1 MCRFANVNSCKPAA
15 TNKYGRVFVKKFFY
29 FVLSVL
35 VILNASCF
43 NESRFGKVTS
53 PDEASVFSQKSDS
66 WKPLKKSHPVF
77 YGDTIL
83 SKDKPLEISFANKS
97 TLTLEPNTKLII
109 IDSSDKKNHYIF
121 PIVFYGGVISNVK
134 HKKPDDF
141 TYIVYTPVAYAQP
154 NGSHFY
160 VSHSVPSNVTDVH
173 SYDGNVIV
181 YNLSDFNEPTDVN
194 PGYTTVVNVSGS
206 PIPPK
211 KLKYDQFRR
220 IGYMIEPEMC
230 KHYCVLWGFP
240 VIPIAVPVA
249 VPVPVVEE
257 KIVEERVIVDD
268 HRDYN
273 NHNHQP
279 RSRSRVNVNV
289 NVNANVPGFG
299 LPMLPVP
306 VMPVPV
312 PHHVPRAHY
321 APVPVPPIIAPVPV
335 PVPVPG
341 RPHHHRNDNNNGH
354 RRIGGPP
361 MPVPPVP
368 VPGHGPNPFR
378 R

>member
-1 MCRFANVNSCKPAA
+1 
-15 TNKYGRVFVKKFFY
+15 VKKTY
-29 FVLSVL
+29 YLLLSVL

-53 PDEASVFSQKSDS
+53 SDEASVYSQKSDS
-66 WKPLKKSHPVF
+66 WKPLKKSQPVY

-83 SKDKPLEISFANKS
+83 SKEKPLEITFKNKS
-97 TLTLEPNTKLII
+97 TLTLEPNTKLIV
-109 IDSSDKKNHYIF
+109 IDSSDKKNSYIF
-121 PIVFYGGVISNVK
+121 PIVFYGGIISNVK

-160 VSHSVPSNVTDVH
+160 VSHSLPSNVTDVH
-173 SYDGNVIV
+173 SYDGNVVV
-181 YNLSDFNEPTDVN
+181 YNLSNFDEPTEIS

-206 PIPPK
+206 PVKPK
-211 KLKYDQFRR
+211 KIRYEQFRR
-220 IGYMIEPEMC
+220 VGYMIEPEVC

-249 VPVPVVEE
+249 IPVPVAEDQ
-257 KIVEERVIVDD
+257 IVEERVIVDD
-268 HRDYN
+268 RRNDD
-273 NHNHQP
+273 NHSH
-279 RSRSRVNVNV
+279 SRSRVNVNV
-289 NVNANVPGFG
+289 NINGNVPGFG
-299 LPMLPVP
+299 MPMLPVP
-306 VMPVPV
+306 VVPAPM
-312 PHHVPRAHY
+312 PHHRPHAY
-321 APVPVPPIIAPVPV
+321 IAPVPVPPVIV

-341 RPHHHRNDNNNGH
+341 FPVPFPGGPHHQSHDNNNGH

-368 VPGHGPNPFR
+368 VPHPFR